1 MYGPREVQVRE
12 QVKPGH
18 DECVYITLTTPPVF
32 HALEGSSLFSS
43 STFPISVGS

>member
-12 QVKPGH
+12 QVKPGQ

-32 HALEGSSLFSS
+32 HALEGSSLFSF
-43 STFPISVGS
+43 STFPMSVGS